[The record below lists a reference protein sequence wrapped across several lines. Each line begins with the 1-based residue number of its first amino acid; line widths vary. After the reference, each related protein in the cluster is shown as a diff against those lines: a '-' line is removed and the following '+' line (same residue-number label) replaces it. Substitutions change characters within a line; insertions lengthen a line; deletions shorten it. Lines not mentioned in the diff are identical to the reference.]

1 MKVLLDL
8 NVVLDVIL
16 NRQPW
21 VAEARQVWNAH
32 HAGEVEA
39 YLAATEFTNMFY
51 IVRRLAGEATARTAV
66 QSCLAT
72 FGVFPVDQWILE

>member
-21 VAEARQVWNAH
+21 VAEARQIWNAH
-32 HAGEVEA
+32 HAGELEA
-39 YLAATEFTNMFY
+39 FLAATEFTNMFY
-51 IVRRLAGEATARTAV
+51 IGRVDHPVELV
-66 QSCLAT
+66 QSMRSIGRWLSAGCAA
-72 FGVFPVDQWILE
+72 E